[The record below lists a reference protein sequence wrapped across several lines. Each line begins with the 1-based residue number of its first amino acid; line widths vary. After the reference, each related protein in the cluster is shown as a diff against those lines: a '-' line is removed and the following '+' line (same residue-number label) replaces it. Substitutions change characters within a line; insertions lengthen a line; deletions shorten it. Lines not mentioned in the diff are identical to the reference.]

1 MPAEKSRSF
10 EQDYIRLTET
20 FKALSVFDQFLRG
33 LQRAFLSTQG
43 GHPVDLAPL
52 YEELKD
58 LPSRWNAGPAETVE
72 ASMRDLQARL
82 DDASHRLRQ
91 VEAPTSPS
99 LVRRYFERVSPDD
112 ERIPFYLLRFYLSH
126 PETEDLAPA
135 ETDEDLVDKVDYL
148 ATVLASGSPNR
159 ATEPAKPRE
168 EIRRLFEQVLAG
180 AAWPRIDD
188 DLAPEI
194 VRAFDELASRIALTG
209 EFVEL
214 VREDG
219 IEGLRNLKHRVA
231 RGLAHPDIL
240 AAAVS
245 CNLTARSVFQRLY
258 EKEARALRE
267 TAARI
272 AEIEHRLSAG
282 DVTVSATLDRYRE
295 SRNELEQQTSEGS
308 VRWRQVLD
316 LKYAAAEVLKTLG
329 EFELGAVEV
338 EAAPAVS
345 EGAPPEGAGD
355 SFWEPCLRRFLSSVA
370 AAGTTDAFVDES
382 GLPADSRL
390 EPWEWE
396 VARRAIV
403 RASLSNSDRILLRA
417 AALRVRAENE
427 IEAFRNRSG
436 EETPRELASQAR
448 ATLAHAEELDR
459 AFTEL
464 AEKQPKAEDVDFRRR
479 TRTRLRLQHVTSG
492 LWLALD
498 RP

>member
-10 EQDYIRLTET
+10 EEDYIRLTET

-33 LQRAFLSTQG
+33 LRRAFLSTQG
-43 GHPVDLAPL
+43 GYPVDLAPL

-58 LPSRWNAGPAETVE
+58 LPARWSAGPREPVE
-72 ASMRDLQARL
+72 ASTRELQARL
-82 DDASHRLRQ
+82 DAESHRLRQ

-99 LVRRYFERVSPDD
+99 LVRRYFERVGPGD

-148 ATVLASGSPNR
+148 ATVLASGSPSR
-159 ATEPAKPRE
+159 AAQPAKSRDQ
-168 EIRRLFEQVLAG
+168 IRQLFVQVLDG
-180 AAWPRIDD
+180 AAWPRLDE

-194 VRAFDELASRIALTG
+194 VKAFDELASRIEVTE

-214 VREDG
+214 VGEGG
-219 IEGLRNLKHRVA
+219 IESLRTLKHRVA

-240 AAAVS
+240 AAAIS

-272 AEIEHRLSAG
+272 ADIEHRLSAG
-282 DVTVSATLDRYRE
+282 DVKVSATLDRYRE
-295 SRNELEQQTSEGS
+295 SRNEFDQQASEGS

-316 LKYAAAEVLKTLG
+316 LKDATAEVLKTLG
-329 EFELGAVEV
+329 EFDSGAMEP
-338 EAAPAVS
+338 EAAARAS
-345 EGAPPEGAGD
+345 EDTQPEGAGD
-355 SFWEPCLRRFLSSVA
+355 SFWGPCLHRFLSTVA
-370 AAGTTDAFVDES
+370 AAGATDAFVDES

-396 VARRAIV
+396 VARRAIA
-403 RASLSNSDRILLRA
+403 RAPLTKSDRILLRA

-427 IEAFRNRSG
+427 IETFRNRSG
-436 EETPRELASQAR
+436 EEASPQLVSESR

-459 AFTEL
+459 AF
-464 AEKQPKAEDVDFRRR
+464 AEFAGKQPSPEDVDLRRR
-479 TRTRLRLQHVTSG
+479 TRTRLRLQHATSG
-492 LWLALD
+492 LGLALD
-498 RP
+498 GP

>member
-1 MPAEKSRSF
+1 MSAEKSRSF
-10 EQDYIRLTET
+10 EQDYIRLTEA

-33 LQRAFLSTQG
+33 LQRAFFSTQSA
-43 GHPVDLAPL
+43 HPVDLAPL
-52 YEELKD
+52 YEELKN
-58 LPSRWNAGPAETVE
+58 LPSRWNAGPPETVE
-72 ASMRDLQARL
+72 ASTRDLQARL

-99 LVRRYFERVSPDD
+99 LVRRYFEKVCPGDP
-112 ERIPFYLLRFYLSH
+112 RIPFYLLRFYLSH

-148 ATVLASGSPNR
+148 ATVLASGSPGH
-159 ATEPAKPRE
+159 AAEPAKSRE
-168 EIRRLFEQVLAG
+168 EIRQLFEQVLVG

-194 VRAFDELASRIALTG
+194 VKAFDELASRIAQTH

-214 VREDG
+214 VGEGG
-219 IEGLRNLKHRVA
+219 IEGLRNIKHRVS

-272 AEIEHRLSAG
+272 AEIEGSLSSG
-282 DVTVSATLDRYRE
+282 DVAVSATLDRYRE
-295 SRNELEQQTSEGS
+295 SRSELEQQTSEGS

-316 LKYAAAEVLKTLG
+316 LKHAAAEVLKTLG
-329 EFELGAVEV
+329 ESEPGALEG
-338 EAAPAVS
+338 EAASRVS
-345 EGAPPEGAGD
+345 GRALPEDGGD
-355 SFWEPCLRRFLSSVA
+355 RFWELCMRSFLSSVG
-370 AAGTTDAFVDES
+370 AAGTTDAFVDDS

-396 VARRAIV
+396 VGRRAIE
-403 RASLSNSDRILLRA
+403 RGSLSNSDRIVLRA
-417 AALRVRAENE
+417 AALRIHAENE
-427 IEAFRNRSG
+427 IEAFRNSSG
-436 EETPRELASQAR
+436 GATPPQLASEAR
-448 ATLAHAEELDR
+448 ATLEHAEELER
-459 AFTEL
+459 AFAEL
-464 AEKQPKAEDVDFRRR
+464 ERQPKAEDVDLRRR
-479 TRTRLRLQHVTSG
+479 TRTRLRLQHATSG
-492 LWLALD
+492 LRLALD
-498 RP
+498 RL